1 MSTAII
7 PTHSKLNTLENI
19 QREMKLFRSF
29 VVSVIGKDK
38 EGKYNQKFVN
48 EMFRAIK
55 EKPIHSFSGSK
66 SFLDELRKI

>member
-1 MSTAII
+1 MSTTTIS
-7 PTHSKLNTLENI
+7 THSKLNTLENI

-29 VVSVIGKDK
+29 VVSVIGEDK

-48 EMFRAIK
+48 EMFKAIK
-55 EKPIHSFSGSK
+55 EKPTHSFGGSK